1 MSGARHEWWLDLVRQ
16 SSLKYRFK
24 GPLRPLGLGVSR
36 TPTAELRVRLLPLLR
51 SKRYGKQ
58 DTSTVVRTLAGPGGC
73 CSRAWPR
80 AREVCCVCVSV
91 GVTVCRPG
99 HIYEGREPYIYSGQ
113 VWFCCCTFITE
124 QTLLYGKQDTSTDPV
139 AGPGGTGVDGRLR
152 PIRREQKPQARRYRA
167 AASEASSLWLF
178 RAIKP

>member
-36 TPTAELRVRLLPLLR
+36 TPTAELRVRLLPLLSR

-58 DTSTVVRTLAGPGGC
+58 DTSTDPCGGPGGC

-113 VWFCCCTFITE
+113 VWFCCIVPLLRSKRYSTE
-124 QTLLYGKQDTSTDPV
+124 NKTLLRTLLRALAARAST
-139 AGPGGTGVDGRLR
+139 GGLGRSVESR
-152 PIRREQKPQARRYRA
+152 SRRRGDIELLPRKPA
-167 AASEASSLWLF
+167 ACGYSA
-178 RAIKP
+178 P